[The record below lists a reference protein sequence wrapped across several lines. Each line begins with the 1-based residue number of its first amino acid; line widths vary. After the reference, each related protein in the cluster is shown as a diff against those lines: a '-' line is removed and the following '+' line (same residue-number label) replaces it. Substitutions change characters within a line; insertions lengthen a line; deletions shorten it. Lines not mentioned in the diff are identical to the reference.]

1 MAVVCI
7 GSVRGAP
14 GASTLA
20 VLAAACWPRP
30 IALIEADPAG
40 GALAVR
46 YRLGRTP
53 GLAGLAALVRHGVEQ
68 EALWQHAQ
76 MLPGE
81 LPVVVAPESGEV
93 TAGILRDCA
102 PALAAWCAGL
112 EDVDVIIDCG
122 RISFR
127 DVTWPLCVAAD
138 ETIVVARPRA
148 EELYPA
154 AHRLRAMTEEI
165 PSAGLVLIGD
175 RPHSPNEISS
185 QLGVQVRGVVADDS
199 WAAGV
204 LTVGGR
210 SRGLRRSSLVRSVRS
225 FVDDLM
231 YRLETP
237 ILESGP
243 RPTAA
248 LMPGPRGK
256 AGPLTPRNTGPN
268 PVVHSGQT
276 PIVMPSSSPP
286 PPPPPPGPVPG
297 RDPFAPAAAAATMA
311 GPIVTGGIPAGPHR
325 DPMPVG
331 PPTGPQTR
339 IGPPPLPPPSVP
351 SPEPVRATGL
361 PPSYV
366 QRTRSA
372 AAARAG
378 AAAAATA
385 TTTGPNRR
393 APTGQQPV
401 VPPPSAYASPRSA
414 PPPPRPRSGPVRPGG
429 QGVAPARSGAPGAR
443 QRPNRP
449 NEPTQRRWSR
459 ER

>member
-53 GLAGLAALVRHGVEQ
+53 GLAGLAALVRHGVNQ

-102 PALAAWCAGL
+102 PALAAWCGAL
-112 EDVDVIIDCG
+112 DDVDIIIDCG
-122 RISFR
+122 RIAYR
-127 DVTWPLCVAAD
+127 DVTWPLCSSAD

-154 AHRLRAMTEEI
+154 AHRLRAMSEDV

-175 RPHSPNEISS
+175 RPHSPAEITS

-225 FVDDLM
+225 LVDDLM

-237 ILESGP
+237 ILEPGQ
-243 RPTAA
+243 RPAAA
-248 LMPGPRGK
+248 LMAGTGSRPGDG
-256 AGPLTPRNTGPN
+256 RNTGGTPA
-268 PVVHSGQT
+268 VVNSGQT
-276 PIVMPSSSPP
+276 PIVMPSSGPP
-286 PPPPPPGPVPG
+286 PPPARVPV
-297 RDPFAPAAAAATMA
+297 APAASHE
-311 GPIVTGGIPAGPHR
+311 PLPAGPPPMPPGAPPPPQSPGPPR
-325 DPMPVG
+325 DPS
-331 PPTGPQTR
+331 R
-339 IGPPPLPPPSVP
+339 PS
-351 SPEPVRATGL
+351 GL
-361 PPSYV
+361 PPTYV

-378 AAAAATA
+378 TA
-385 TTTGPNRR
+385 TVTGPNRR
-393 APTGQQPV
+393 VPTGQHPAV
-401 VPPPSAYASPRSA
+401 APPPPAYASPRNA
-414 PPPPRPRSGPVRPGG
+414 PLPPRPRTGPVRPGG
-429 QGVAPARSGAPGAR
+429 QGVAPARPGAGTPPAGR

-449 NEPTQRRWSR
+449 SEPTQRRWNRSGR
-459 ER
+459 

>member
-53 GLAGLAALVRHGVEQ
+53 GLAGLAALVRHGADQ

-93 TAGILRDCA
+93 TTGILRDCA
-102 PALAAWCAGL
+102 PALAAWCSGL
-112 EDVDVIIDCG
+112 EDVDIIVDCG
-122 RISFR
+122 RLAYR
-127 DVTWPLCVAAD
+127 DVNWPLCAGAD

-154 AHRLRAMTEEI
+154 AHRLRAMVDDV

-175 RPHSPNEISS
+175 RPHSPAEITS
-185 QLGVQVRGVVADDS
+185 QLGVQVRGVVADDA

-225 FVDDLM
+225 LVDDLM

-243 RPTAA
+243 RPAAA
-248 LMPGPRGK
+248 LTSGNTPRPGWANAPGGALPAGAGAGPAAVGPRTSGS
-256 AGPLTPRNTGPN
+256 TPAVRT
-268 PVVHSGQT
+268 SGST
-276 PIVMPSSSPP
+276 PIVLPPSSPPSTRVPAAAAPAQMSRSDAPPAANPPPMPPGPPPP
-286 PPPPPPGPVPG
+286 PPPPPPGP
-297 RDPFAPAAAAATMA
+297 
-311 GPIVTGGIPAGPHR
+311 
-325 DPMPVG
+325 
-331 PPTGPQTR
+331 
-339 IGPPPLPPPSVP
+339 PSRGQGQP
-351 SPEPVRATGL
+351 SGL
-361 PPSYV
+361 PPAYV
-366 QRTRSA
+366 QRSRSA
-372 AAARAG
+372 AAGRTG
-378 AAAAATA
+378 TA
-385 TTTGPNRR
+385 TVTGPNRR
-393 APTGQQPV
+393 VPVSGQYPAV
-401 VPPPSAYASPRSA
+401 APPPPAYATPRHA
-414 PPPPRPRSGPVRPGG
+414 PPPPRPRTGPVRSGG
-429 QGVAPARSGAPGAR
+429 QGVAPARPGSGPPAGR
-443 QRPNRP
+443 QRPVRP
-449 NEPTQRRWSR
+449 SEPGQRRWGR
-459 ER
+459 DR

>member
-53 GLAGLAALVRHGVEQ
+53 GLAGLAALVRHGADQ
-68 EALWQHAQ
+68 DALWQHAQ

-93 TAGILRDCA
+93 TTGILRDCA

-112 EDVDVIIDCG
+112 EDVDIIIDCG
-122 RISFR
+122 RIAYR
-127 DVTWPLCVAAD
+127 DVNWPLCAGAD

-154 AHRLRAMTEEI
+154 AHRLRAMSDDV

-175 RPHSPNEISS
+175 RPHSPAEITS
-185 QLGVQVRGVVADDS
+185 QLGVQVRGVVADDA

-225 FVDDLM
+225 LVDDLM

-237 ILESGP
+237 VLDAGP
-243 RPTAA
+243 RPAAA
-248 LMPGPRGK
+248 LPAGTPPPPPAWAAPGAALPAGAGNGG
-256 AGPLTPRNTGPN
+256 AGPHPSGPN
-268 PVVHSGQT
+268 PVVATSGST
-276 PIVMPSSSPP
+276 PVVVPQGGPP
-286 PPPPPPGPVPG
+286 PPARVPSTPV
-297 RDPFAPAAAAATMA
+297 APAAAAAHA
-311 GPIVTGGIPAGPHR
+311 R
-325 DPMPVG
+325 
-331 PPTGPQTR
+331 PPE
-339 IGPPPLPPPSVP
+339 PPPPA
-351 SPEPVRATGL
+351 RASGL
-361 PPSYV
+361 PPAYLQ
-366 QRTRSA
+366 QRSR
-372 AAARAG
+372 
-378 AAAAATA
+378 AAAAAGTA

-393 APTGQQPV
+393 VPITGQHPSV
-401 VPPPSAYASPRSA
+401 APPPPAYAPSRHAP
-414 PPPPRPRSGPVRPGG
+414 PPPPRPRGGPVRPG
-429 QGVAPARSGAPGAR
+429 QGAVPGRPGSSPPPGR
-443 QRPNRP
+443 QRPVRP
-449 NEPTQRRWSR
+449 DGQGQRRWGR
-459 ER
+459 DR